1 MTALPKTLS
10 LLQHLPKVRGRYEEN
25 APLKDLIWFRTG
37 GPAEVLFRPSDE
49 HDLCGFLKNLSPDV
63 PVHVIGVGSNLL
75 VRDGGV
81 RGVVIQLGKA
91 FGEIAIEAGRI
102 TAGAGAT
109 DVALAHKAAAA
120 SLAGLEFLRGIP
132 GTVGGALRMNAGA
145 YGSEVADVLIRARAV
160 DRKGVIHDIR
170 AGEMGFAYRHCGAPK
185 DWIFVSATFQGKPG
199 DSAAIRARMEEIQ
212 KTREATQPMRVK
224 TGGSTFKNP
233 AGMKAWQLIEEAG
246 CRGLTRGGAQVSP
259 LHCNFLIN
267 TSNATSLEIEELAE
281 EITLQVRKI
290 HNIELEWEIERIG
303 ETDGH
308 A

>member
-1 MTALPKTLS
+1 MTAIPKTLS
-10 LLQHLPKVRGRYEEN
+10 LVNHLPKVRGRYEAN
-25 APLKDLIWFRTG
+25 AALRDLIWFRTG
-37 GPAEVLFRPSDE
+37 GPAEVLFRPADE
-49 HDLCGFLKNLSPDV
+49 ADLCAFLKNLSPGV
-63 PVHVIGVGSNLL
+63 PIAVIGVGSNLI

-91 FGEIAIEAGRI
+91 FGEMSVAGERI

-109 DVALAHKAAAA
+109 DVALAHKAAGA

-145 YGSEVADVLIRARAV
+145 YGAEVAGVLVSARAV
-160 DRKGVIHDIR
+160 DRKGETHDIP
-170 AGEMGFAYRHCGAPK
+170 AAEMDFAYRKCSVPR
-185 DWIFVSATFQGKPG
+185 DWIFTSATFQGKAG
-199 DSAAIRARMEEIQ
+199 DAAAIRARMDEIQ

-233 AGMKAWQLIEEAG
+233 AGQKAWKLIEEAG

-259 LHCNFLIN
+259 KHCNFLIN
-267 TSNATSLEIEELAE
+267 TGNATSREIEDLGD
-281 EITLQVRKI
+281 EIRQQVRKI

-303 ETDGH
+303 DGGGH
-308 A
+308 G